1 MRRSEINR
9 KTAETEVEVELCLD
23 GPLQTEAVGTGV
35 GFLDHMLELFARHSG
50 FGLRLSCRGDTE
62 VDAHHSVEDT
72 GLALGEALREALGDK
87 RGIRRYGG
95 IALPMDEALVL
106 CAVDL
111 SGRPC
116 LRYAAQIPSQKV
128 GEFDTELVREL
139 TVQARGLTEV
149 RERAIA
155 TLERYG
161 ELAASMEKG
170 TKDVSAMG
178 VSARLTMES
187 LQRLVREDSAPLV
200 EFSQTMRALRDAANS
215 IDNLATLLELKPDA
229 LIFGRRP

>member
-9 KTAETEVEVELCLD
+9 KTAETEVEGELCLD

-128 GEFDTELVREL
+128 GEFDTELVREFM
-139 TVQARGLTEV
+139 QALANSAGMALHIRQLD
-149 RERAIA
+149 
-155 TLERYG
+155 G
-161 ELAASMEKG
+161 ENSHHIIE
-170 TKDVSAMG
+170 AMFKALG
-178 VSARLTMES
+178 
-187 LQRLVREDSAPLV
+187 
-200 EFSQTMRALRDAANS
+200 RALAEAVEVVGEGIPS
-215 IDNLATLLELKPDA
+215 TKGVL
-229 LIFGRRP
+229 

>member
-9 KTAETEVEVELCLD
+9 KTAETEVEVELSLD

-62 VDAHHSVEDT
+62 ADAHHSVEDT

-128 GEFDTELVREL
+128 GEFDTELVREFM
-139 TVQARGLTEV
+139 QALANSAAMALHIRQLD
-149 RERAIA
+149 
-155 TLERYG
+155 G
-161 ELAASMEKG
+161 ENSHHIIE
-170 TKDVSAMG
+170 AMFKALG
-178 VSARLTMES
+178 
-187 LQRLVREDSAPLV
+187 
-200 EFSQTMRALRDAANS
+200 RALAEAVEVVGEDIPS
-215 IDNLATLLELKPDA
+215 TKGVL
-229 LIFGRRP
+229 